1 MKKVFLF
8 VLFVTLLSPFCKSQ
22 SLDGTYVVDMDMATF
37 KEKVYDKAVDDGL
50 VALMF
55 LLSGIHSEYDM
66 YNHFT
71 MQISGNDISFP
82 YDEKEKGTITAVSQN
97 EFTATVINEEI
108 KYQYF
113 VKDGKL
119 RIINGD
125 LCWIRVE

>member
-1 MKKVFLF
+1 MRKVFLF

-37 KEKVYDKAVDDGL
+37 KENVYDKAVDDGL

-66 YNHFT
+66 YNHFI

-97 EFTATVINEEI
+97 EFTATVSNEEI

>member
-1 MKKVFLF
+1 
-8 VLFVTLLSPFCKSQ
+8 
-22 SLDGTYVVDMDMATF
+22 
-37 KEKVYDKAVDDGL
+37 
-50 VALMF
+50 
-55 LLSGIHSEYDM
+55 SEYDM

-97 EFTATVINEEI
+97 EFTATVSNEEI

>member
-37 KEKVYDKAVDDGL
+37 KENVYDKAVDDGL

-66 YNHFT
+66 Y
-71 MQISGNDISFP
+71 
-82 YDEKEKGTITAVSQN
+82 
-97 EFTATVINEEI
+97 
-108 KYQYF
+108 
-113 VKDGKL
+113 
-119 RIINGD
+119 
-125 LCWIRVE
+125 

>member
-37 KEKVYDKAVDDGL
+37 KENVYDKAVDDGL

-55 LLSGIHSEYDM
+55 LLSGIHLEYDM

-97 EFTATVINEEI
+97 EFTATVSNEEI